1 MRERYFK
8 DDGEVLYLDSGNEE
22 AVKAA
27 QRFLNENG
35 YTDGYGRKLAEDGI
49 FGKNTYNAV
58 IKYQQD
64 NNLQVDGK
72 IGDETW
78 SSMWNKE
85 AEKYD
90 DMKYD
95 IPKAK
100 EPEADE
106 NTTAGGRSNR
116 KRFNPIDIFNIGMT
130 YWGLK
135 KKEQEKGNGYN
146 GYIYSP
152 DGYVEQVEREN
163 ALRDREEPVT
173 KVPADMAEYLEFGDK
188 WN

>member
-22 AVKAA
+22 AVKSA

-85 AEKYD
+85 AEKYNN
-90 DMKYD
+90 MKYD
-95 IPKAK
+95 IPKAEDPK
-100 EPEADE
+100 KYEEPEVAE
-106 NTTAGGRSNR
+106 HTTAGSS
-116 KRFNPIDIFNIGMT
+116 
-130 YWGLK
+130 K
-135 KKEQEKGNGYN
+135 KKEELG
-146 GYIYSP
+146 
-152 DGYVEQVEREN
+152 
-163 ALRDREEPVT
+163 L
-173 KVPADMAEYLEFGDK
+173 
-188 WN
+188 